1 MLICKGGITR
11 NIDANN
17 LQVYKNRGYEPVPEA
32 ADLEVPE
39 ATAVPEPEPSAKMG
53 KITPPKKAAE

>member
-17 LQVYKNRGYEPVPEA
+17 LQVYKDRGYEPVPEA
-32 ADLEVPE
+32 AGSKVPE
-39 ATAVPEPEPSAKMG
+39 ATAPEPEPPAKMG